1 MIRCPCQ
8 AWARAWEVDIHES
21 RGSFSWIHLWQFI
34 YVHTLMSIMSHDIY
48 LFTNAGAIKAELYH
62 WYGAKRPRKGRCL
75 KVPGSVDL
83 DAAALT
89 ARTRRGPCHTCQLHG
104 GGWITTI
111 ALDSQTLIAR
121 GPNQSFKTMHLNAV
135 PSFVSSLVCSR
146 PQGCGTRNVP
156 PPSCCTTC
164 ILAFLFCLCFR
175 PGECAELRLDIVV
188 LGMYMYIVLPTV
200 HSLAFIRYLKR
211 CV

>member
-1 MIRCPCQ
+1 
-8 AWARAWEVDIHES
+8 
-21 RGSFSWIHLWQFI
+21 
-34 YVHTLMSIMSHDIY
+34 MSIMSHDIY
-48 LFTNAGAIKAELYH
+48 LFTNAGAIKAELFH

-83 DAAALT
+83 DAASAALT

-121 GPNQSFKTMHLNAV
+121 GPDQSFKTMHLNAI
-135 PSFVSSLVCSR
+135 PSFVSSLVYSRR

-164 ILAFLFCLCFR
+164 ILVFLFCLCFR
-175 PGECAELRLDIVV
+175 PGECTELRLDIVV
-188 LGMYMYIVLPTV
+188 LGMYIVLLTV
-200 HSLAFIRYLKR
+200 HFLAFIRYLKR